1 VFEELPNP
9 PKTRSG
15 VDALGKRDQAT
26 THLLGGTQSSTVVP
40 PEPERDR
47 LAILKKGETL
57 GGREA
62 TP

>member
-1 VFEELPNP
+1 VFEELPNL

-15 VDALGKRDQAT
+15 VDALGKRDQAMT
-26 THLLGGTQSSTVVP
+26 PLVGRHASSTVVP
-40 PEPERDR
+40 PEPERDW